1 MKTQRQQAILQHI
14 SMGEIE
20 TQDELIALLTADG
33 YKVTQATISRDIR
46 ELKIS
51 KVLGSNGKYRY
62 SAAQNAPQIHSV
74 HKESL
79 KSTYSS
85 AIVSIENA
93 ENIIVVKT
101 HPGLAQA
108 VAAGLDA
115 MHIQGVLG
123 CVAGDD
129 TIIIVAKDAQ
139 AAVEGV
145 SRIKEEIK
153 EN

>member
-1 MKTQRQQAILQHI
+1 MQLI
-14 SMGEIE
+14 SEHEIE
-20 TQDELIALLTADG
+20 TQDELIAKLNADG

-51 KVLGSNGKYRY
+51 KVLGSGGKYRY
-62 SAAQNAPQIHSV
+62 SVSENAHAVHSGT
-74 HKESL
+74 L
-79 KSTYSS
+79 KNAYAS

-108 VAAGLDA
+108 VAAGMDA
-115 MHIQGVLG
+115 MHIRGVLG

-129 TIIIVAKDAQ
+129 TIITVARDSFS
-139 AAVEGV
+139 AAEGV
-145 SRIKEEIK
+145 KRLKEEIAAK
-153 EN
+153 

>member
-1 MKTQRQQAILQHI
+1 MKTQRQQAIMQLI
-14 SMGEIE
+14 SEHAIE
-20 TQDELIALLTADG
+20 TQDELLAKLNADG

-51 KVLGSNGKYRY
+51 KVLSSGGKYRY
-62 SAAQNAPQIHSV
+62 SVSENAHSV
-74 HKESL
+74 HSGTL
-79 KSTYSS
+79 KNAYAS

-108 VAAGLDA
+108 VAAGMDA
-115 MHIQGVLG
+115 MHIRGVLG

-129 TIIIVAKDAQ
+129 TIITVVRDSFL
-139 AAVEGV
+139 AAEAVK
-145 SRIKEEIK
+145 RLKEEITAK
-153 EN
+153 